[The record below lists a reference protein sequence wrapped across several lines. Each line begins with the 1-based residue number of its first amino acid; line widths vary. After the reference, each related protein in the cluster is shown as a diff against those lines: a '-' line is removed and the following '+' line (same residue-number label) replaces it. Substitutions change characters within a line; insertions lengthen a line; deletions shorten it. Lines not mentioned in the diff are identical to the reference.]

1 MGPTIDLPS
10 TRLGTVSRQKY
21 FYLPP
26 VNLPTP
32 TAPSPMP
39 ATARGKSH
47 PTLRKSYR
55 KTLQTASGFRVRM
68 RTVFVPSV
76 VLSSS
81 QEEHDKVA
89 AGNERTVVLCVE
101 IENSGES
108 GQSVGFEVERV
119 DVSISGDEAMATLI
133 TWGQDGFTAKEAVF
147 PLKIAESAQYNLLYA
162 VTFLR
167 SPEELDGF
175 SFSHSAGSQA
185 PVDLHRVVS
194 INIHGKPYILAQ
206 ESTIYPT
213 LTFSSKWSCILDL
226 STQQPQNP
234 RNLDPADP
242 SNSHPSVLP
251 EPLSP
256 FPVLGLRSGKPS
268 PAPTTGNSDAR
279 SSQLVAG
286 RILKSSMPRLSW
298 VPLTS
303 NSVRPSVPVQSHY
316 TRSSTTYSAP
326 PVPVDNAQQHHSFDS
341 PITPAY
347 PAYPSAKS
355 TIPQTPIGHAPV
367 ISQASVGVV
376 GPNVEARRW
385 RGSGTMALG
394 GGVEPPTP
402 VPHHGDVGVF
412 ANEQQRALMNRT
424 QMFDD
429 GDINGDVV
437 VVSVGLLDV
446 IKSGGVGPRKE
457 GGAAEEHEREEEEGA
472 ELGPGRIYPLDSFT
486 LDIFVFNKSEKVRRF
501 EISCFERRRRRGGGE
516 QNQNV
521 GGAGGKMGYP
531 GILPMEGRVRIG

>member
-1 MGPTIDLPS
+1 
-10 TRLGTVSRQKY
+10 
-21 FYLPP
+21 
-26 VNLPTP
+26 
-32 TAPSPMP
+32 
-39 ATARGKSH
+39 
-47 PTLRKSYR
+47 
-55 KTLQTASGFRVRM
+55 M

-89 AGNERTVVLCVE
+89 DGNERTVVLCVE

-108 GQSVGFEVERV
+108 GPGVGFEVEKV

-133 TWGQDGFTAKEAVF
+133 TWGQDSFTAKEAVF

-175 SFSHSAGSQA
+175 SFSRPAGSQA

-206 ESTIYPT
+206 ESMLYPT

-234 RNLDPADP
+234 RHLDPADP

-251 EPLSP
+251 EPPSP
-256 FPVLGLRSGKPS
+256 FPVLGLRSGKLS
-268 PAPTTGNSDAR
+268 PASTTGNPDVKL
-279 SSQLVAG
+279 SQLVAG
-286 RILKSSMPRLSW
+286 RMLKSSTPRSSSA
-298 VPLTS
+298 PITF
-303 NSVRPSVPVQSHY
+303 NPVRPSSVQPHY
-316 TRSSTTYSAP
+316 ARSSTTYSAP
-326 PVPVDNAQQHHSFDS
+326 LLPFDNTQAPPSFDL

-347 PAYPSAKS
+347 PAFPSSKTAV
-355 TIPQTPIGHAPV
+355 PPTPMGQAPV
-367 ISQASVGVV
+367 ISQTFAGVV
-376 GPNVEARRW
+376 GPNMEARRW
-385 RGSGTMALG
+385 RGSTTWG
-394 GGVEPPTP
+394 GGVEPPTA
-402 VPHHGDVGVF
+402 VPHQYDMGVF
-412 ANEQQRALMNRT
+412 ANEQQRVLMGRT
-424 QMFDD
+424 QMYDNAD
-429 GDINGDVV
+429 NNGDAV

-446 IKSGGVGPRKE
+446 IQSGGVGPRKE
-457 GGAAEEHEREEEEGA
+457 GGEEHEREEEEEEV

-516 QNQNV
+516 QNQSSGGGGGL

-531 GILPMEGRVRIG
+531 GILPMESRVRIG